1 MEVVWLSLPSEGLG
15 VIWPEQFLLKDF
27 YFVFLSSEWLETVT
41 LDKSG
46 ITTDMTE
53 VHSVMVNFINN
64 ALAISTTTKSG
75 DVW

>member
-1 MEVVWLSLPSEGLG
+1 
-15 VIWPEQFLLKDF
+15 
-27 YFVFLSSEWLETVT
+27 VT

-75 DVW
+75 DVWVSVDLAQLMLCYNNVITG